1 MALILKS
8 DPCSSPPKLKNA
20 FMVVGSFPIFIVVF
34 SIGSMTGSTG
44 VGVLSCNAEIAKTNN
59 LEA

>member
-20 FMVVGSFPIFIVVF
+20 FMVVGSFPIFIVPQ
-34 SIGSMTGSTG
+34 IR
-44 VGVLSCNAEIAKTNN
+44 N
-59 LEA
+59 